1 MILNFHSCRSKGSN
15 PHIIF
20 DKNNRG
26 DFGEPYPFRPAS
38 HKWCGPAWASA
49 NAEFHPDLH
58 CLLAVIHY
66 LHLGAL

>member
-1 MILNFHSCRSKGSN
+1 MYPDKLSKGSN
-15 PHIIF
+15 PNTIF
-20 DKNNRG
+20 DKSKKWR
-26 DFGEPYPFRPAS
+26 FWRAYPFRPAS

-49 NAEFHPDLH
+49 NAESHLDLH

>member
-1 MILNFHSCRSKGSN
+1 MEI
-15 PHIIF
+15 
-20 DKNNRG
+20 
-26 DFGEPYPFRPAS
+26 FGESYPFRPAS

-66 LHLGAL
+66 RHLGAL